1 MKIFY
6 YIFVCIIVLLVGVMT
21 LLQGIKEK
29 ANVLKISGIIIIV
42 WFSMIIILLMLQA
55 YI

>member
-6 YIFVCIIVLLVGVMT
+6 YIFVCIIALLAGVIT

-29 ANVLKISGIIIIV
+29 ANVLKISGIIVII
-42 WFSMIIILLMLQA
+42 WFSMIIVLLLLQ
-55 YI
+55 ICI